1 MLVALGLGRL
11 CVCML
16 WGRRE
21 KLSGDLSLGHLH
33 PAEQAGD
40 SQRVR
45 RPVLISEEG
54 GKGGGA
60 RRRVSLAGK
69 GAEKVKERRATR
81 KIYWA
86 DQMHRGG

>member
-1 MLVALGLGRL
+1 M
-11 CVCML
+11 
-16 WGRRE
+16 
-21 KLSGDLSLGHLH
+21 
-33 PAEQAGD
+33 
-40 SQRVR
+40 
-45 RPVLISEEG
+45 LISEEG

-69 GAEKVKERRATR
+69 GAEKVKERRSTR